1 MIGYIILIL
10 IVATFLSLIVRR
22 DILPI
27 GAIIISF
34 LFLVFLA
41 AGSGI
46 VLFEFGGWEAPF
58 GIVWAA
64 DKLSMMIAMLVTGIA
79 SLVAVYSLRYIKE
92 RRHRYYSLLSLMTIG
107 MLGVSLTG
115 DIFNLYVFFEIF
127 SISSYALVAFFLDD
141 YAIEGAFKYLVA
153 GSFATTMLLLG
164 IALLYGSAGTL
175 NMADLSSQILQTPMF
190 LVPLALLITGFGL
203 KVAMVPFHF
212 WKPDAIEGTPSPIGA
227 IFTAVSTSIGI
238 YCILR
243 VLFIFSLIELNTL
256 LIVFGVVTMVVG
268 AVMAFMQDNIKRLLA
283 YSSISQ
289 IGYILLAL
297 GLGTYLGISGG
308 LYQLL
313 NNAMAN
319 ALLFLSIGVVILYS
333 GGREKL
339 SNLSV
344 KNNILMFC
352 FGIGALSII
361 GIPPLA
367 GFASK
372 YMIYLAAWE
381 VSPPIAAISI
391 IVAAFTLAYYLKA
404 FSCVF
409 LNPRGRTEIKGIPLI
424 MLIPIII
431 LAALCIILGILPQL
445 GLHIVEPAVQA
456 LTNSSGYVA
465 AVLGGG

>member
-1 MIGYIILIL
+1 MIGYIIFILLIAALLGL
-10 IVATFLSLIVRR
+10 IARR
-22 DILPI
+22 NILPI
-27 GAIIISF
+27 GGIIAAFI
-34 LFLVFLA
+34 FLVFL
-41 AGSGI
+41 SSDPGI
-46 VLFEFGGWEAPF
+46 VLFKFGGWEPPF

-64 DKLSMMIAMLVTGIA
+64 DKLSLMIALLVTGIA
-79 SLVAVYSLRYIKE
+79 GLVAVYSTRYIKE
-92 RRHRYYSLLSLMTIG
+92 RSHRYCCLLSLMTIG

-115 DIFNLYVFFEIF
+115 DIFNMYVFFEIF
-127 SISSYALVAFFLDD
+127 SISSYALVAFFLND

-153 GSFATTMLLLG
+153 GSFSTTLLLTG
-164 IALLYGSAGTL
+164 IVLLYGSAGTL
-175 NMADLSSQILQTPMF
+175 NMADLSSQIIHAPAF
-190 LVPLALLITGFGL
+190 LIPLALLITGFGL
-203 KVAMVPFHF
+203 KAAMVPFHF

-243 VLFIFSLIELNTL
+243 VLFIFSLIGLNTL
-256 LIVFGVVTMVVG
+256 LIIFGLATMVTG
-268 AVMAFMQDNIKRLLA
+268 AVMAFMQNNVKRLLA

-313 NNAMAN
+313 NNAIAN

-333 GGREKL
+333 GGRERL
-339 SNLSV
+339 SELSV
-344 KNNILMFC
+344 RNNILMAC
-352 FGIGALSII
+352 FAIGALSVI

-381 VSPPIAAISI
+381 VSPAIAAISI
-391 IVAAFTLAYYLKA
+391 IVAAFTLAYYMKA

-409 LNPRGRTEIKGIPLI
+409 LNPANKVEIRKIPNI

-431 LAALCIILGILPQL
+431 LAAICIILGILPHL
-445 GLHIVEPAVQA
+445 GLYIVEPAAQA
-456 LTNSSGYVA
+456 LTNSAGYTA

>member
-1 MIGYIILIL
+1 MIEYIILIL
-10 IVATFLSLIVRR
+10 LAATFLSLIIRR
-22 DILPI
+22 DILPVA
-27 GAIIISF
+27 AIIAAF

-41 AGSGI
+41 LGPGI
-46 VLFEFGGWEAPF
+46 ILFSFGGWEPPF

-64 DKLSMMIAMLVTGIA
+64 DKLSLMIALLVTGIS

-107 MLGVSLTG
+107 MLGVSMTG

-141 YAIEGAFKYLVA
+141 HAIEGAFKYLVS
-153 GSFATTMLLLG
+153 GSLATSFLLLG

-175 NMADLSSQILQTPMF
+175 NMADLSTQIIQTPMF
-190 LVPLALLITGFGL
+190 LVPLALLIAGFGL

-243 VLFIFSLIELNTL
+243 VLFIFSLIQLNML
-256 LIVFGVVTMVVG
+256 LIMFGLVTMVVG
-268 AVMAFMQDNIKRLLA
+268 AVMAFMQDNVKRLLA

-313 NNAMAN
+313 NNALAT
-319 ALLFLSIGVVILYS
+319 ALLFLSIGVVIFYT
-333 GGREKL
+333 GRERL

-344 KNNILMFC
+344 RSNILMFC
-352 FGIGALSII
+352 FGIGALSVI

-372 YMIYLAAWE
+372 YMIYIAAWE
-381 VSPPIAAISI
+381 VSPVLVVIPI

-404 FSCVF
+404 FSCIF
-409 LNPRGRTEIKGIPLI
+409 LNPSNRTEIKRIPLI

-431 LAALCIILGILPQL
+431 LAVLTIILGILPQL
-445 GLHIVEPAVQA
+445 GLYIVEPAAQS
-456 LTNSSGYVA
+456 LTNSSGYIA